1 MHEDSS
7 NQRHRCFPGNN
18 GQTASRLTV
27 VNDALVQQLLHD
39 LDGRVSLRGLLVFN
53 QPVDELFGHEAVWVS
68 SQVVPPILDHLPFV
82 EPQPG
87 RRQTR
92 RRCKNE

>member
-1 MHEDSS
+1 M
-7 NQRHRCFPGNN
+7 
-18 GQTASRLTV
+18 

-39 LDGRVSLRGLLVFN
+39 LDGRVSLRGLLVFD

-87 RRQTR
+87 RRQTDKHGGDGR
-92 RRCKNE
+92 ISEVLPSKGENPISQTAEYISL